1 MFNTVCRKD
10 MDSAGIFKIILKT
23 SKLRSRG
30 LFVYF
35 LEIDMA
41 ITLKNGNFA
50 PVFQELHEYEG

>member
-1 MFNTVCRKD
+1 

-23 SKLRSRG
+23 SKLRSWG